1 MQTISTAGA
10 ATQTDVDVVCAQ
22 PAGEL
27 LTLTLGYANLQA
39 VGSTVQIKKLG
50 GPLDVQLRANDY
62 LDGRFQGGVIHCLND
77 GVGVLQLMPHGNGWH
92 VANMATGD
100 WDFPALQ
107 FSAGVWDDTL
117 MWDDQNYWEDM

>member
-1 MQTISTAGA
+1 MQTITEAGA
-10 ATQTDVDVVCAQ
+10 FAQTDAEVVCSQ
-22 PAGEL
+22 GAGL
-27 LTLTLGYANLQA
+27 LTTLTLGYANTQP
-39 VGSTVQIKKLG
+39 VGATVQIKKIG

-62 LDGRFQGGVIHCLND
+62 LDGHFQGGVIHCDND
-77 GVGVLQLMPHGNGWH
+77 GVGVLQLMAHSSGWH

-107 FSAGVWDDTL
+107 FPAGVWDDTL